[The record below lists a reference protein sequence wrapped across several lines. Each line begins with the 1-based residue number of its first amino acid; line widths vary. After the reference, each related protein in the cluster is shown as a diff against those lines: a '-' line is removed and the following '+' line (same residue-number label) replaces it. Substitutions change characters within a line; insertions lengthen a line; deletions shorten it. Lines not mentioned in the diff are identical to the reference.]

1 MIIVTLGFE
10 LTNFALW
17 NQRSTFFANASSS
30 FFEVI
35 IPIYL
40 IWTYILFLIFYN
52 KINYINSDAMIK
64 WLFQFLSSTM
74 NQFILF

>member
-17 NQRSTFFANASSS
+17 KQRSTFFANASSS